1 MREVFDKYVESLK
14 KQKVKDNKT
23 GQWVA
28 KNLWALKKPSEWF
41 DDLFKKNKLT
51 NLPFDGVHI
60 TINQH
65 GLSYDYIAYKNRLL
79 MAYPET
85 KINFSE
91 VYNDD
96 IFTFSNNSDGVYY
109 EHKIISPFD
118 RDPKNI
124 IGVYCLIK
132 NKRGEFLTLLDK
144 NEILKHK
151 AVAKTQAI
159 WNQWELEM
167 IYKTVIKKATR
178 IHYEDIYTEINDEDN
193 KDIDIESL
201 GDKRQNKIALIRE
214 LIDKTN
220 TDLMDF
226 LNSFKVD
233 SISALN
239 FENQD
244 KAILLLQKK
253 QNQISYERQY
263 SVNDIIQLAKLKEFE
278 ITKIENAPKYNKKLE
293 LFNLSELNE
302 AYKTLKGK

>member
-1 MREVFDKYVESLK
+1 MKEIFDKYRDSLRK
-14 KQKVKDNKT
+14 RKVKDDKT
-23 GQWVA
+23 GQWID
-28 KNLWALKKPSEWF
+28 KNVWAVKNNNQWF
-41 DDLFKKNKLT
+41 DDLYKKNELT
-51 NLPFDGVHI
+51 KLPFDGVHI

-79 MAYPET
+79 IAYPET
-85 KINFSE
+85 KISFSE

-109 EHKIISPFD
+109 EHKITSPFS
-118 RDPKNI
+118 RDTKNI
-124 IGVYCLIK
+124 IGVYCVIK

-151 AVAKTQAI
+151 AIAKTQAI
-159 WNQWELEM
+159 WKQWELEM

-201 GDKRQNKIALIRE
+201 GEKRQDKMALIKK
-214 LIDKTN
+214 LIKD
-220 TDLMDF
+220 TDSDLIEF
-226 LNSFKVD
+226 LKLFKVD

-244 KAILLLQKK
+244 KAILELQKK
-253 QNQISYERQY
+253 RNQIPFKKQY
-263 SVNDIIQLAKLKEFE
+263 SMNDIIELAKIKNDFDLGL
-278 ITKIENAPKYNKKLE
+278 IEKAYGKKLIKFD
-293 LFNLSELNE
+293 LAELNK
-302 AYKTLKGK
+302 AYKTLQGK